1 MSEATSPPGDAQRSA
16 ELRFLRRVLIVAAV
30 VVLALALWRLVHAVL
45 LVFAAVLVAV
55 LLRGLAKFAQRY
67 LPLNDRW
74 ALGLMGG
81 GLVLIVVL
89 VGWLI
94 GGQVQA
100 QVSQL
105 AGRLPQAVQSLEQR
119 LGTSLP
125 LPAILAPGAAQRSP
139 GGTEGD
145 AGSMMEQ
152 VARNPGQSA
161 SIVANMLGGV
171 ARFGAVLLD
180 GLAGLVLALLGG
192 VYLAAEPGLYRRGLV
207 KLFPPSQ
214 HGRVEGTLRT
224 SGEALWLW
232 LGGQLISMILVGMLI
247 GLGAWLIGL
256 PAPLALGLFAGITEF
271 VPIIGP
277 WLGAVPGLLLALSQG
292 TDALLWTM
300 GLYLIVQQAE
310 SNLIAPLVQQRMV
323 DLPPAVLLF
332 SVVVT
337 GALFGPLGVAL
348 AGPLTVVAYVAVKKL
363 YVRETLGE
371 ATPVPGE
378 HR

>member
-1 MSEATSPPGDAQRSA
+1 
-16 ELRFLRRVLIVAAV
+16 
-30 VVLALALWRLVHAVL
+30 
-45 LVFAAVLVAV
+45 
-55 LLRGLAKFAQRY
+55 
-67 LPLNDRW
+67 
-74 ALGLMGG
+74 
-81 GLVLIVVL
+81 
-89 VGWLI
+89 
-94 GGQVQA
+94 
-100 QVSQL
+100 
-105 AGRLPQAVQSLEQR
+105 
-119 LGTSLP
+119 
-125 LPAILAPGAAQRSP
+125 
-139 GGTEGD
+139 
-145 AGSMMEQ
+145 MMEQ

-300 GLYLIVQQAE
+300 GLYLIVQQVE